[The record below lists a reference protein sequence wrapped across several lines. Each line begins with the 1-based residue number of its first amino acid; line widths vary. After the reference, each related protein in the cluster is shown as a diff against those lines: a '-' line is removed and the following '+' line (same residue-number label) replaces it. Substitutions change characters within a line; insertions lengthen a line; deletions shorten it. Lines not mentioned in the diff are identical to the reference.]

1 MITVIEHPIE
11 EVFDRSNSIID
22 LLDQMQEFQSRGIKN
37 LKGTYFYSVEVDKI
51 YSVEVDKI
59 IDVINKLKDNNTKEE
74 IYKSL
79 MHMIV
84 GF

>member
-22 LLDQMQEFQSRGIKN
+22 LLNQIQEFQSRGIKN

-51 YSVEVDKI
+51 
-59 IDVINKLKDNNTKEE
+59 IDIINKLKEKNTKEE

>member
-1 MITVIEHPIE
+1 MITIIEHPIE
-11 EVFDRSNSIID
+11 EVFARSNSIID
-22 LLDQMQEFQSRGIKN
+22 LVDQMQEFQLRGIKT
-37 LKGTYFYSVEVDKI
+37 LKGTYF

>member
-51 YSVEVDKI
+51 

-84 GF
+84 GFYI

>member
-37 LKGTYFYSVEVDKI
+37 LKGTYFYSI
-51 YSVEVDKI
+51 EVDKI
-59 IDVINKLKDNNTKEE
+59 IDVINKLKVNNTKDE

>member
-1 MITVIEHPIE
+1 MITIIEHPIE

-51 YSVEVDKI
+51 

>member
-22 LLDQMQEFQSRGIKN
+22 LLNQMQELRGIKN

-51 YSVEVDKI
+51 
-59 IDVINKLKDNNTKEE
+59 IDIINKLKEKNTKEE

>member
-1 MITVIEHPIE
+1 MTTIIEHPIE

-51 YSVEVDKI
+51 

>member
-51 YSVEVDKI
+51 

>member
-1 MITVIEHPIE
+1 MITIIEHPIE
-11 EVFDRSNSIID
+11 EVFARSNSIID
-22 LLDQMQEFQSRGIKN
+22 LVDQMQEFQSRGIKN
-37 LKGTYFYSVEVDKI
+37 LKGTYF

>member
-22 LLDQMQEFQSRGIKN
+22 LLDQMQEFQSRGIKT
-37 LKGTYFYSVEVDKI
+37 LKGTYF

>member
-51 YSVEVDKI
+51 
-59 IDVINKLKDNNTKEE
+59 IDVINKLKDNNTKDE

>member
-51 YSVEVDKI
+51 
-59 IDVINKLKDNNTKEE
+59 IDVINKLKDNNTKDE

-79 MHMIV
+79 MHIIV

>member
-1 MITVIEHPIE
+1 
-11 EVFDRSNSIID
+11 
-22 LLDQMQEFQSRGIKN
+22 MQEFQSRGIKN
-37 LKGTYFYSVEVDKI
+37 LKGTYF

>member
-11 EVFDRSNSIID
+11 EVFGQSNSIID

-51 YSVEVDKI
+51 

>member
-22 LLDQMQEFQSRGIKN
+22 LLNQMQEFQSRGIKN

-51 YSVEVDKI
+51 
-59 IDVINKLKDNNTKEE
+59 IDIINKLKEKNTKEE

>member
-1 MITVIEHPIE
+1 MITVIEHPLE

-51 YSVEVDKI
+51 

>member
-1 MITVIEHPIE
+1 MITVIEHPIK

-51 YSVEVDKI
+51 

>member
-51 YSVEVDKI
+51 
-59 IDVINKLKDNNTKEE
+59 IDVINKLKVNNTKDE